1 MNKGISININGGNAA
16 IGTVVQG
23 DSNEIR
29 DNHQTSSNYSLENSL
44 TEIADDLAKL
54 RVFLKERAK
63 TVEEDRAVVA
73 VGEAEDAARKGDR
86 QTLLTLL
93 KKAGE
98 WSLKVATNVGMP
110 VAQKAI
116 EAALG
121 L

>member
-1 MNKGISININGGNAA
+1 MTKGISIAINGGSAA
-16 IGTVVQG
+16 IGNVVQG
-23 DSNEIR
+23 NTNEIR
-29 DNHQTSSNYSLENSL
+29 DNFQSALNGLQECNL
-44 TEIADDLAKL
+44 TEIADDLSRL

-73 VGEAEDAARKGDR
+73 VGEAEDAARKGD
-86 QTLLTLL
+86 QHTLFALL

-98 WSLKVATNVGMP
+98 WSLKVATDVGAP
-110 VAQKAI
+110 VAQKAL